1 METGLG
7 GFLYV
12 QVYLSPFV
20 AVYSNSS
27 LHYSMSEIPTP
38 SLSLSARLE
47 PLLFVA
53 PGPVTNAQL
62 ASALEVPVR
71 AVDAALTELET
82 YYTQTGRALRLQRLH
97 GRVQLTTAP
106 EVGGLI
112 ERFLG
117 LEASARL
124 SQAALE
130 VLAIVAYR
138 RPITRPQVDAIR
150 GVNSDGALK
159 SLLSKG
165 LVQEVGRSSSPGRPI
180 LYSIT
185 PEFLQHFGLGSLGD
199 LPPLEGDVPEENN
212 EAELSTP
219 EAEPPDMSR

>member
-1 METGLG
+1 MTEIS
-7 GFLYV
+7 
-12 QVYLSPFV
+12 SP
-20 AVYSNSS
+20 
-27 LHYSMSEIPTP
+27 P
-38 SLSLSARLE
+38 LSLSARLE

-62 ASALEVPVR
+62 ASALEVTVR
-71 AVDAALTELET
+71 AVDEALTELET
-82 YYTQTGRALRLQRLH
+82 FYTETGRALRLQRLH
-97 GRVQLTTAP
+97 GKVQLTTAP
-106 EVGGLI
+106 EVGGLV

-117 LEASARL
+117 LEASSRL

-185 PEFLQHFGLGSLGD
+185 AEFLQHFGLGSLD
-199 LPPLEGDVPEENN
+199 ELPPLDNDQPEE
-212 EAELSTP
+212 TD
-219 EAEPPDMSR
+219 AEPEPQEIEPS

>member
-1 METGLG
+1 
-7 GFLYV
+7 
-12 QVYLSPFV
+12 
-20 AVYSNSS
+20 
-27 LHYSMSEIPTP
+27 MSEISTP

-62 ASALEVPVR
+62 ASALEVSVR
-71 AVDAALTELET
+71 AVDDALTELET
-82 YYTQTGRALRLQRLH
+82 YYLEAGRALRLQRLH

-117 LEASARL
+117 LEASSRL

-165 LVQEVGRSSSPGRPI
+165 LLQEVGRSSSPGRPI

-185 PEFLQHFGLGSLGD
+185 AEFLQHFGLASLGD
-199 LPPLEGDVPEENN
+199 LPPLEGDLPQDPPQEEAQ
-212 EAELSTP
+212 E
-219 EAEPPDMSR
+219 

>member
-1 METGLG
+1 
-7 GFLYV
+7 
-12 QVYLSPFV
+12 
-20 AVYSNSS
+20 
-27 LHYSMSEIPTP
+27 MSEISTP

-62 ASALEVPVR
+62 ASALEVSVR
-71 AVDAALTELET
+71 AVDDALTELET
-82 YYTQTGRALRLQRLH
+82 YYLEAGRALRLQRLH

-117 LEASARL
+117 LEASSRL

-150 GVNSDGALK
+150 GVNSDGPLK

-165 LVQEVGRSSSPGRPI
+165 LLQEVGRSSSPGRPI

-185 PEFLQHFGLGSLGD
+185 AEFLQHFGLASLGD
-199 LPPLEGDVPEENN
+199 LPPLEGDVPQDRPQEEAQ
-212 EAELSTP
+212 E
-219 EAEPPDMSR
+219 

>member
-1 METGLG
+1 
-7 GFLYV
+7 
-12 QVYLSPFV
+12 
-20 AVYSNSS
+20 
-27 LHYSMSEIPTP
+27 MSEIPP
-38 SLSLSARLE
+38 LSLSLSARLE

-71 AVDAALTELET
+71 AVDEALTELET
-82 YYTQTGRALRLQRLH
+82 YYVQTGRALRLQRLH

-165 LVQEVGRSSSPGRPI
+165 LIQEVGRSSSPGRPI
-180 LYSIT
+180 LYSVT
-185 PEFLQHFGLGSLGD
+185 AEFLQHFGLASLGD
-199 LPPLEGDVPEENN
+199 LPPLEGDAPQETPQEEETSDVPR
-212 EAELSTP
+212 P
-219 EAEPPDMSR
+219 

>member
-1 METGLG
+1 
-7 GFLYV
+7 
-12 QVYLSPFV
+12 
-20 AVYSNSS
+20 
-27 LHYSMSEIPTP
+27 MSEFLPP
-38 SLSLSARLE
+38 ALSLSARLE

-62 ASALEVPVR
+62 ANALEVPVR
-71 AVDAALTELET
+71 AVDEALTELEL

-106 EVGGLI
+106 EVGGLV

-165 LVQEVGRSSSPGRPI
+165 LVEEVGRSSSPGRPI
-180 LYSIT
+180 LYSVT
-185 PEFLQHFGLGSLGD
+185 AEFLQHFGLGSLAE
-199 LPPLEGDVPEENN
+199 LPPLDSDPSSETNVQVETTSQ
-212 EAELSTP
+212 EAQGK
-219 EAEPPDMSR
+219 A

>member
-1 METGLG
+1 MSDI
-7 GFLYV
+7 
-12 QVYLSPFV
+12 SPPP
-20 AVYSNSS
+20 
-27 LHYSMSEIPTP
+27 H
-38 SLSLSARLE
+38 SLSARLE

-53 PGPVTNAQL
+53 PGPVTNVQL
-62 ASALEVPVR
+62 AAALEVPVR
-71 AVDAALTELET
+71 AVDNALTELEN
-82 YYTQTGRALRLQRLH
+82 YYVETGRALRLQRLH
-97 GRVQLTTAP
+97 AKVQLTTAP
-106 EVGGLI
+106 EVGGLV

-117 LEASARL
+117 LEAATRL

-180 LYSIT
+180 LYSVT
-185 PEFLQHFGLGSLGD
+185 AEFLQHFGLGSLGD
-199 LPPLEGDVPEENN
+199 LPPLEGDVSLEGM
-212 EAELSTP
+212 
-219 EAEPPDMSR
+219 EPT

>member
-1 METGLG
+1 M
-7 GFLYV
+7 
-12 QVYLSPFV
+12 
-20 AVYSNSS
+20 
-27 LHYSMSEIPTP
+27 
-38 SLSLSARLE
+38 RLE
-47 PLLFVA
+47 ARIEALLFVA
-53 PGPVTNAQL
+53 SGPVTNTQL
-62 ASALEVPVR
+62 AAALEVPVR
-71 AVDAALTELET
+71 EVDKALDELEA
-82 YYTQTGRALRLQRLH
+82 YYTNGASRALRLQRLH

-106 EVGGLI
+106 EVGELV

-117 LEASARL
+117 LDATSRL

-185 PEFLQHFGLGSLGD
+185 PQFLQHFGLSSLD
-199 LPPLEGDVPEENN
+199 ELPPLDSEQ
-212 EAELSTP
+212 AEVSS
-219 EAEPPDMSR
+219 E